1 MRSGGGQTRAG
12 GASDLGRDFEVDSGR
27 ESVMWTKNLSHIWFS
42 LLSGHPAGHV
52 SSLLPLPSS
61 IGLRAPSLSGRGLA
75 LGAPAL
81 PLAGPGPFAVRASG
95 LATALWSSPWA
106 PLTLFSTHHGATGF
120 LPGGPSCQWKSR
132 APGGGPNKGT
142 GHVGAEAS
150 TCTRSVVGGAGHQV
164 LCLPRPPPPTP
175 H

>member
-1 MRSGGGQTRAG
+1 MDRPEQAG
-12 GASDLGRDFEVDSGR
+12 LGKDFEVDSGR
-27 ESVMWTKNLSHIWFS
+27 ESVMWTENLSHIWFS
-42 LLSGHPAGHV
+42 LLSGHPAGRV

-120 LPGGPSCQWKSR
+120 LPRGPSCQWKSR
-132 APGGGPNKGT
+132 TPGGGPTRAQGMWELRPQPALDLLWGVRDT
-142 GHVGAEAS
+142 RCFAS
-150 TCTRSVVGGAGHQV
+150 PV
-164 LCLPRPPPPTP
+164 LPPPTP